1 MTLQSKLL
9 LLKWT
14 GLGALTGLI
23 WTFLGLA
30 VMSLMFG
37 ADSAGDW
44 AGSFKTAVQF
54 LLNTLIQSPW
64 AVLLCAALGLMIG
77 FYKLKNSR
85 AN

>member
-14 GLGALTGLI
+14 GLGALAGLI

-30 VMSLMFG
+30 VMSLIFG

-44 AGSFKTAVQF
+44 VGSFKTAAQF
-54 LLNTLIQSPW
+54 LLETLIQSPW
-64 AVLLCAALGLMIG
+64 AVLFCAALGLMIG